1 MMIETDIL
9 YAFVKERDW
18 LKPWAVKLIESI
30 ERGEWGIVYTSR
42 EVLHEL
48 YYVSQEEGVDLDE
61 FIARVA
67 SLTGI
72 NNLVYLDTDYF
83 TDILAF
89 TLMRQYNLNS
99 VFDAYYAATALRL
112 VEDHIIISTDT
123 VFDRIPGIKRIDPRK
138 LIKL

>member
-83 TDILAF
+83 
-89 TLMRQYNLNS
+89 
-99 VFDAYYAATALRL
+99 
-112 VEDHIIISTDT
+112 
-123 VFDRIPGIKRIDPRK
+123 
-138 LIKL
+138 